1 MYRPM
6 RILTSGLLTP
16 YGVGGVAG
24 GVAGRVDVAGVAGV
38 GSGPTG
44 TAGGEAI
51 TF

>member
-24 GVAGRVDVAGVAGV
+24 GVAGRVDVAGV